1 MSAGAAGL
9 LSLPSGEGLA
19 GCGPQGPLASC
30 CKPLCSQHTGVPVTV
45 GAHPC
50 AWLCACLCAHPRA
63 RPCDCPC
70 ARPYARSQGLPTAR
84 LPASEA
90 LPVFLHS
97 PGWWSH
103 LLAGVSPAHILPHP
117 STPPASIRRLP
128 LSDLGGSGPPRCP
141 PLQWGPVGPGPRG
154 RHHSAPERHPGL
166 VSLLHQRSPNVRD
179 LGCGLDKGVSRG
191 ASALGP
197 RHQELIGRATA
208 APVTPLAYTSG
219 CWGLLGLHLH
229 QSHFPIS
236 FC

>member
-1 MSAGAAGL
+1 MIKRTLGFSRIISGKLQTVTCCPRPPVSAGAAGL

-128 LSDLGGSGPPRCP
+128 LSDLGGSGPPGAHPCSGDR
-141 PLQWGPVGPGPRG
+141 WARGPGAGITQPLRG
-154 RHHSAPERHPGL
+154 IRAWCLS
-166 VSLLHQRSPNVRD
+166 
-179 LGCGLDKGVSRG
+179 CT
-191 ASALGP
+191 SALP
-197 RHQELIGRATA
+197 
-208 APVTPLAYTSG
+208 TSG
-219 CWGLLGLHLH
+219 TRAVDSIKECLGALPPWVHAIR
-229 QSHFPIS
+229 S
-236 FC
+236 